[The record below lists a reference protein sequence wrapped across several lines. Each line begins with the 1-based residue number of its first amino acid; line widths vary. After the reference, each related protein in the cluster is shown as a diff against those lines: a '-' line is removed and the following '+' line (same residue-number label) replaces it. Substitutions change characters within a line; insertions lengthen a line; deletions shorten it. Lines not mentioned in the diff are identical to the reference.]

1 MFRFGYKFL
10 LSKFMSIDDDN
21 ILIRLKEGDKRA
33 LTILYNNYW
42 KPLYISSFN
51 LLKDK
56 EVCEEIIQDVFIEIW
71 NKRSDIQIKVSLK
84 SYLYACV
91 RYKVFAE
98 FRKSKNLPIAIYED
112 LNNRFQYASPETQ
125 MMHEELKKQVSLVVE
140 SLPEKCKM
148 VFKLSRIEQLSH
160 KEISEQLNV
169 STKTIENH
177 ITKAL
182 KILRLSLGNV
192 MSIELILSF
201 FPSLLN

>member
-1 MFRFGYKFL
+1 
-10 LSKFMSIDDDN
+10 MSIDDNN
-21 ILIRLKEGDKRA
+21 ILIRLREGDKKA

-42 KPLYISSFN
+42 RPLYISSFN

-71 NKRSDIQIKVSLK
+71 NKRADIQIKVSLK

-98 FRKSKNLPIAIYED
+98 FRKSKDLPIALYED
-112 LNNRFQYASPETQ
+112 LNNRFQYTSPETQ
-125 MMHEELKKQVSLVVE
+125 MMHEELKQQVSLVVE
-140 SLPEKCKM
+140 SLPEKCKL

>member
-1 MFRFGYKFL
+1 
-10 LSKFMSIDDDN
+10 MSNDDDN

-56 EVCEEIIQDVFIEIW
+56 EVCEDIIQDVFIEIW
-71 NKRSDIQIKVSLK
+71 NKRSNIQIKVSLK

-98 FRKSKNLPIAIYED
+98 FRKSKDLPIALYEG
-112 LNNRFQYASPETQ
+112 LNNRFQYASPETK

-140 SLPEKCKM
+140 SLPKKCKM

-160 KEISEQLNV
+160 KEIAEQLNV

>member
-1 MFRFGYKFL
+1 
-10 LSKFMSIDDDN
+10 MSIDDNN
-21 ILIRLKEGDKRA
+21 ILIRLREGDKKA

-42 KPLYISSFN
+42 RPLYISSFN

-71 NKRSDIQIKVSLK
+71 NKRADIQIKVSLK

-98 FRKSKNLPIAIYED
+98 FRKSKDLPIALYED
-112 LNNRFQYASPETQ
+112 LNNRFQYTSPETQ
-125 MMHEELKKQVSLVVE
+125 MMHEELKQQVSLVVE